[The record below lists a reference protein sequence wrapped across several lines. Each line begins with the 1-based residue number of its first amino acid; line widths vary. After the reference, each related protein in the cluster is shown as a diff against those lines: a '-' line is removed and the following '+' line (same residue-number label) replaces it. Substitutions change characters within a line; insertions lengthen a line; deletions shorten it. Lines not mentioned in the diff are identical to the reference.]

1 MDHRLLPK
9 QITIW
14 PRITQKSLFS
24 HLQNT
29 ILMRD
34 SCKNTGSGVMET
46 SFQILS
52 GFLKPSADP
61 RYRGRRSSQQS
72 RDYQSFSDRRV
83 SSGNLQS
90 TLEND
95 PPRQSQPRQSQ
106 SRNERVGT
114 PSKFYQSGSRMSQ
127 SSFKSVITK
136 REIGTQ
142 VTPKRMARLSNL
154 SHRFSATSK
163 YGLYY
168 IAWNSWYLN
177 RMLPWYKWPIDT
189 NMGNTTSRQWIYTE
203 YSQWSK
209 IRAMVSNWSIRYII
223 GYIIAAIKHISY
235 AA

>member
-61 RYRGRRSSQQS
+61 RYRGWRSSQQS

-154 SHRFSATSK
+154 SHRFSPTSK

-168 IAWNSWYLN
+168 IA
-177 RMLPWYKWPIDT
+177 
-189 NMGNTTSRQWIYTE
+189 
-203 YSQWSK
+203 
-209 IRAMVSNWSIRYII
+209 
-223 GYIIAAIKHISY
+223 
-235 AA
+235 